1 MRVVM
6 LSNSFPPEVGGIQ
19 EHVSNLAQ
27 TLARQGHQLQIVTVR
42 RNKSERVRD
51 TFAGLDVIR
60 VPQLNLPQTLTTQYL
75 AITTALLIAMR
86 LRGQAD
92 VVHYHTF
99 WPDAFTAFVVNKFVP
114 TVYTAHESRFLLM
127 AEQPKSRRWLKLAL
141 RPFQGILAPS
151 TELLEV
157 TRQLGVSSEKSA
169 FIANAVDAR
178 KFRTDLTGATVRARY
193 GIPLDHC
200 LILCPR
206 RLVPKNGL
214 EFLIESLPL
223 IRRRFSGVSVLIA
236 GDGPERE
243 QLEARVREL
252 GLHEYVSFAGS
263 QDNDDLPEFYAAADI
278 VAIPSLK
285 EATSIAGLEAMA
297 SARAVVATNVGG
309 LPEIIEDGVSGL
321 LVPPRDPEAL
331 ARAISRLIEMPELRK
346 QLGLVARARV
356 EQKFTWEQVASE
368 TTRAYERAI
377 AVWHGRPMPLLAE
390 A

>member
-6 LSNSFPPEVGGIQ
+6 LSNSFPPEIGGIQ

-27 TLARQGHQLQIVTVR
+27 TLARQGHQLKIVTVR

-51 TFAGLDVIR
+51 NFAGLDVVR
-60 VPQLNLPQTLTTQYL
+60 VPQLNLPKTLTTQYL

-127 AEQPKSRRWLKLAL
+127 AEQPRSRRWLKLAL

-157 TRQLGVSSEKSA
+157 TRQLGVSPEMSA

-178 KFRTDLTGATVRARY
+178 KFRPDVSGETVRARY
-193 GIPLDHC
+193 GVPMDHC

-214 EFLIESLPL
+214 EFLIESLPS
-223 IRRRFSGVSVLIA
+223 IRRRFSDVSVLIA

-243 QLEARVREL
+243 KLETRVREL
-252 GLHEYVSFAGS
+252 GLHDSVIFAGS
-263 QDNDDLPEFYAAADI
+263 RNNDELPEFYAAADI

-297 SARAVVATNVGG
+297 SACAVVATNVGG

-321 LVPPRDPEAL
+321 LVPPHDPEAL
-331 ARAISRLIEMPELRK
+331 AQAITRLIESPGLRK
-346 QLGLVARARV
+346 QLGLAARARV

-368 TTRAYERAI
+368 TTRAYERAV
-377 AVWHGRPMPLLAE
+377 AVWHRRPLPLLAE

>member
-6 LSNSFPPEVGGIQ
+6 LSNSFPPQVGGIQ

-27 TLARQGHQLQIVTVR
+27 TLARQGHQLKIVTVR
-42 RNKSERVRD
+42 RNNSERVRD

-60 VPQLNLPQTLTTQYL
+60 VPQLNLPKTMNAQYL
-75 AITTALLIAMR
+75 AIATALLVALRI
-86 LRGQAD
+86 RGQAD

-99 WPDAFTAFVVNKFVP
+99 WPDAFTAFIVNKFVP
-114 TVYTAHESRFLLM
+114 TVYTAHESRFLIM
-127 AEQPKSRRWLKLAL
+127 AEQPKSQRWLRLAL

-151 TELLEV
+151 TELLDV
-157 TRQLGVSSEKSA
+157 TRQLGVSAEKSV
-169 FIANAVDAR
+169 FIANAVDAN
-178 KFRTDLTGATVRARY
+178 KFRPDLTRGSVRARY
-193 GIPLDHC
+193 AIPADHC

-206 RLVPKNGL
+206 RLVAKNGL
-214 EFLIESLPL
+214 EFLLESLPS

-236 GDGPERE
+236 GDGPEKE
-243 QLEARVREL
+243 KLQARTREL
-252 GLHEYVSFAGS
+252 GCQDSVIFAGNQNNNS
-263 QDNDDLPEFYAAADI
+263 LPAFYADADI

-331 ARAISRLIEMPELRK
+331 SVAITRLLETPELRK
-346 QLGLVARARV
+346 QLGLAARASV
-356 EQKFTWEQVASE
+356 ERKFTWEQVANE
-368 TTRAYERAI
+368 TSRAYERAI
-377 AVWHGRPMPLLAE
+377 AVWHRRPLPLLAE

>member
-6 LSNSFPPEVGGIQ
+6 LSNSFPPQVGGIQ

-27 TLARQGHQLQIVTVR
+27 TLARQGHQLKIVTVR

-51 TFAGLDVIR
+51 TFAGLDVTR
-60 VPQLNLPQTLTTQYL
+60 VPQLNLPKTLTTQYL

-114 TVYTAHESRFLLM
+114 TIYTAHESRFLLM
-127 AEQPKSRRWLKLAL
+127 AEQPRSRRWLKLAL

-169 FIANAVDAR
+169 FIANAVDAS
-178 KFRTDLTGATVRARY
+178 KFRPGLNGETVRARY
-193 GIPLDHC
+193 GVPLDHC

-214 EFLIESLPL
+214 EFLIESLPS
-223 IRRRFSGVSVLIA
+223 IRRSSRAVSVLIA

-243 QLEARVREL
+243 RLEARVREL
-252 GLHEYVSFAGS
+252 GLQDSVIFAGS
-263 QDNDDLPEFYAAADI
+263 QDNNDLPEFYGAADI

-297 SARAVVATNVGG
+297 SACAVVATNVGG

-321 LVPPRDPEAL
+321 LVSPRDPEAL
-331 ARAISRLIEMPELRK
+331 AQAITRLIETPGLRIK
-346 QLGLVARARV
+346 VSI
-356 EQKFTWEQVASE
+356 W
-368 TTRAYERAI
+368 
-377 AVWHGRPMPLLAE
+377 
-390 A
+390 

>member
-6 LSNSFPPEVGGIQ
+6 LSNSFPPEIGGIQ

-27 TLARQGHQLQIVTVR
+27 TLARQGHQLKIVTVR

-51 TFAGLDVIR
+51 TFAGLDVTR
-60 VPQLNLPQTLTTQYL
+60 VPQLNLPKTLTTQYL
-75 AITTALLIAMR
+75 AITTTLLIAMR

-114 TVYTAHESRFLLM
+114 TIYTAHESRFLLM
-127 AEQPKSRRWLKLAL
+127 AEQPRSRRWLKLAL

-169 FIANAVDAR
+169 FIANAVDAS
-178 KFRTDLTGATVRARY
+178 KFRPGLNGETVRARY
-193 GIPLDHC
+193 GVPMDHC

-214 EFLIESLPL
+214 EFLIESLPS
-223 IRRRFSGVSVLIA
+223 IRRSSRAVSVLIA

-243 QLEARVREL
+243 KLEARVREL
-252 GLHEYVSFAGS
+252 GLQDSVIFAGS
-263 QDNDDLPEFYAAADI
+263 QDNNDLPEFYGAADI

-297 SARAVVATNVGG
+297 SACAVVATNVGG

-321 LVPPRDPEAL
+321 LVSPRNPEAL
-331 ARAISRLIEMPELRK
+331 AQAITRLIETRELRT
-346 QLGLVARARV
+346 QLGLAARARV

-377 AVWHGRPMPLLAE
+377 AVWHRRPMPLLAE

>member
-6 LSNSFPPEVGGIQ
+6 LSNSFPPEIGGIQ

-27 TLARQGHQLQIVTVR
+27 TLARQGHQLKVVTVR

-51 TFAGLDVIR
+51 TFAGLDVTR
-60 VPQLNLPQTLTTQYL
+60 VPQLNLPKTLTTQYL
-75 AITTALLIAMR
+75 ASTTALLIAMR

-169 FIANAVDAR
+169 FIANAVDAG
-178 KFRTDLTGATVRARY
+178 KFRPGVTGETVRARY
-193 GIPLDHC
+193 GVPLDHC

-214 EFLIESLPL
+214 EFLIESLPS
-223 IRRRFSGVSVLIA
+223 IRRRFSDVSVLIA

-243 QLEARVREL
+243 RLEARVREL
-252 GLHEYVSFAGS
+252 GLHESVIFAGN

-297 SARAVVATNVGG
+297 SACAVVATNVGG

-331 ARAISRLIEMPELRK
+331 ALAIMRLIETPELRK
-346 QLGLVARARV
+346 QLGLAARALV

-377 AVWHGRPMPLLAE
+377 AVWHRRPMPLLAE

>member
-6 LSNSFPPEVGGIQ
+6 LSNSFPPQVGGIQ

-27 TLARQGHQLQIVTVR
+27 TLARQGHQLKIVTVR
-42 RNKSERVRD
+42 RNKSERIRD
-51 TFAGLDVIR
+51 TFAGLDVTR
-60 VPQLNLPQTLTTQYL
+60 VPQLTLPKTLTAQYL
-75 AITTALLIAMR
+75 AITTALLIARR

-99 WPDAFTAFVVNKFVP
+99 WPDAFTAFFVNKFVP
-114 TVYTAHESRFLLM
+114 TVYTAHESRFLIM
-127 AEQPKSRRWLKLAL
+127 AEQPKSHRSLKLAL

-151 TELLEV
+151 TELLNV
-157 TRQLGVSSEKSA
+157 TRQLGVSAEKSA
-169 FIANAVDAR
+169 FISNAVDANS
-178 KFRTDLTGATVRARY
+178 FRPDITRGSVRARY
-193 GIPLDHC
+193 GIPTDHC

-214 EFLIESLPL
+214 EFLVESIPL
-223 IRRRFSGVSVLIA
+223 IRRRFNGVTLLIA

-243 QLEARVREL
+243 KLQARVREL
-252 GLHEYVSFAGS
+252 ALQDSVIFAGN
-263 QDNDDLPEFYAAADI
+263 QDNSDLPQFYADSDI

-297 SARAVVATNVGG
+297 SARAVVASNVGG
-309 LPEIIEDGVSGL
+309 LPEIIEDEVSGL
-321 LVPPRDPEAL
+321 LVPPCNPEAL
-331 ARAISRLIEMPELRK
+331 SLAITRLIEAPELRN
-346 QLGLVARARV
+346 QLGLAARACV
-356 EQKFTWEQVASE
+356 ERKFTWDQVANE

-377 AVWHGRPMPLLAE
+377 AVWHRRPLPQLAE

>member
-6 LSNSFPPEVGGIQ
+6 LSNSFPPEIGGIQ

-27 TLARQGHQLQIVTVR
+27 TLARQGHQLKIVTVR

-51 TFAGLDVIR
+51 TFAGLDVTR
-60 VPQLNLPQTLTTQYL
+60 VPQLNLPRTLTTQYL

-114 TVYTAHESRFLLM
+114 TIYTAHESRFLLM
-127 AEQPKSRRWLKLAL
+127 AEQPRSRRWLKLAL

-157 TRQLGVSSEKSA
+157 TRQLGVSPEKSA
-169 FIANAVDAR
+169 FIANAVDAS
-178 KFRTDLTGATVRARY
+178 KFRPGLNGETVRARY
-193 GIPLDHC
+193 GVPMDHC

-214 EFLIESLPL
+214 EFLIESLPS
-223 IRRRFSGVSVLIA
+223 IRRSSRAVSVLIA

-243 QLEARVREL
+243 RLEARVREL
-252 GLHEYVSFAGS
+252 GLQDSVIFAGS
-263 QDNDDLPEFYAAADI
+263 QDNNDLPEFYGAADI

-297 SARAVVATNVGG
+297 SACAVVATNVGG
-309 LPEIIEDGVSGL
+309 VPEIIEDGVSGL
-321 LVPPRDPEAL
+321 LVSPRNPEAL
-331 ARAISRLIEMPELRK
+331 AQAITPLIETPELRT
-346 QLGLVARARV
+346 QLGLAARARV

>member
-6 LSNSFPPEVGGIQ
+6 LSNSFPPEIGGIQ

-27 TLARQGHQLQIVTVR
+27 TLARQGHQLKVVTVR

-51 TFAGLDVIR
+51 TFAGLDVTR
-60 VPQLNLPQTLTTQYL
+60 VPQLNLPKTLTTQYL
-75 AITTALLIAMR
+75 ASTTALLIAMR

-169 FIANAVDAR
+169 FIANAVDAS
-178 KFRTDLTGATVRARY
+178 KFRPGVTGETVRARY

-214 EFLIESLPL
+214 EFLIESIPS
-223 IRRRFSGVSVLIA
+223 IRRRFSDVSVLIA

-243 QLEARVREL
+243 RLEARVREL
-252 GLHEYVSFAGS
+252 GLHESVIFAGN

-297 SARAVVATNVGG
+297 SACAVVATNVGG

-331 ARAISRLIEMPELRK
+331 ALAIMRLIETPELRK
-346 QLGLVARARV
+346 QLGLAGRARV

-377 AVWHGRPMPLLAE
+377 AVWHRRPMPLLAE

>member
-6 LSNSFPPEVGGIQ
+6 LSNSFPPEIGGIQ

-27 TLARQGHQLQIVTVR
+27 TLARQGHQLKIVTVR

-51 TFAGLDVIR
+51 TFAGLDVTR
-60 VPQLNLPQTLTTQYL
+60 VPQLNLPKTLTTQYL
-75 AITTALLIAMR
+75 ASTTALLIAMR

-169 FIANAVDAR
+169 FIANAVDAG
-178 KFRTDLTGATVRARY
+178 KFRPGVTGETVRARY
-193 GIPLDHC
+193 GVPLDHC

-214 EFLIESLPL
+214 EFLIESLPS
-223 IRRRFSGVSVLIA
+223 IRRRFSDVSVLIA

-243 QLEARVREL
+243 RLEARVREL
-252 GLHEYVSFAGS
+252 GLHESVIFAGN

-297 SARAVVATNVGG
+297 SACAVVATNVGG

-331 ARAISRLIEMPELRK
+331 ALAIMRLIETPELRK
-346 QLGLVARARV
+346 QLGLAARALV

-377 AVWHGRPMPLLAE
+377 AVWHRRPMPLLAE

>member
-6 LSNSFPPEVGGIQ
+6 LSNSFPPEIGGIQ

-27 TLARQGHQLQIVTVR
+27 TLARQGHQLKVVTVR

-51 TFAGLDVIR
+51 TFAGLDVTR
-60 VPQLNLPQTLTTQYL
+60 VPQLNLPKTLTTQYL
-75 AITTALLIAMR
+75 ASTTALLIAMR

-169 FIANAVDAR
+169 FIANAVDAS
-178 KFRTDLTGATVRARY
+178 KFRPGITGETVRARY

-214 EFLIESLPL
+214 EFLIESLPS
-223 IRRRFSGVSVLIA
+223 IRRRFSDVSVLIA

-243 QLEARVREL
+243 RLEARVREL
-252 GLHEYVSFAGS
+252 GLHESVIFAGN
-263 QDNDDLPEFYAAADI
+263 QGNDDLPEFYAAADI

-297 SARAVVATNVGG
+297 SACAVVATNVGG

-321 LVPPRDPEAL
+321 LVPLRDPEAL
-331 ARAISRLIEMPELRK
+331 ALAIMRLIETPELRK
-346 QLGLVARARV
+346 QLGLAARARV

-377 AVWHGRPMPLLAE
+377 AVWHRRPMPLLAE

>member
-6 LSNSFPPEVGGIQ
+6 LSNSFPPEIGGIQ

-27 TLARQGHQLQIVTVR
+27 TLARQGHQLKVVTVR

-51 TFAGLDVIR
+51 TFAGLDVTR
-60 VPQLNLPQTLTTQYL
+60 VPQLNLPKTLTMQYL
-75 AITTALLIAMR
+75 ASTTALLIAMR

-157 TRQLGVSSEKSA
+157 TRQLGVSPEKSA
-169 FIANAVDAR
+169 FIANAVDAS
-178 KFRTDLTGATVRARY
+178 KFRPGVTGETVRARY
-193 GIPLDHC
+193 GVPLDHC

-214 EFLIESLPL
+214 EFLIESLPS
-223 IRRRFSGVSVLIA
+223 IRRRFSDVSVLIA

-243 QLEARVREL
+243 RLEARVREL
-252 GLHEYVSFAGS
+252 GLHESVIFAGN
-263 QDNDDLPEFYAAADI
+263 QDNDDLPEFYGAADI

-297 SARAVVATNVGG
+297 SACAVVATNVGG

-331 ARAISRLIEMPELRK
+331 ALAIARLIETPELRK
-346 QLGLVARARV
+346 QLGLAARARV
-356 EQKFTWEQVASE
+356 EHKFTWEQVASE

-377 AVWHGRPMPLLAE
+377 AVWHRRPMPLLAE

>member
-6 LSNSFPPEVGGIQ
+6 LSNSFPPQIGGIQ

-60 VPQLNLPQTLTTQYL
+60 VPQLNLPRTLTTQYL

-151 TELLEV
+151 TELLEA

-169 FIANAVDAR
+169 FIANAVDAS
-178 KFRTDLTGATVRARY
+178 KFRPGVTGERVRERY

-223 IRRRFSGVSVLIA
+223 IRRRFSGASVLIA
-236 GDGPERE
+236 GAGPERE
-243 QLEARVREL
+243 SLEARVREL
-252 GLHEYVSFAGS
+252 GLQEYVIFAGS

-331 ARAISRLIEMPELRK
+331 ALAITRLIEMPELRK
-346 QLGLVARARV
+346 QLGLAARARV

-377 AVWHGRPMPLLAE
+377 AVWHRRPVPLLAE

>member
-6 LSNSFPPEVGGIQ
+6 LSNSFPPEIGGIQ

-27 TLARQGHQLQIVTVR
+27 TLARQGHQLKIVTVR

-51 TFAGLDVIR
+51 TFAGLNVIR
-60 VPQLNLPQTLTTQYL
+60 VPQLNLPKTLTTQYL

-114 TVYTAHESRFLLM
+114 TIYTAHESRFLLM
-127 AEQPKSRRWLKLAL
+127 AEQPQSRRWLKLAL

-178 KFRTDLTGATVRARY
+178 KFRPDVTGETVRARY
-193 GIPLDHC
+193 GVPMDHC

-223 IRRRFSGVSVLIA
+223 IRRRFSAVSVLIA

-243 QLEARVREL
+243 RLEARVREL
-252 GLHEYVSFAGS
+252 DLQDSVVFAGS
-263 QDNDDLPEFYAAADI
+263 QDNNDLPEFYGAADI

-297 SARAVVATNVGG
+297 SACAVVATNVGG

-321 LVPPRDPEAL
+321 LVPRGDPEAL
-331 ARAISRLIEMPELRK
+331 AQAIARLIETPELRT
-346 QLGLVARARV
+346 QLGLAARARV

-377 AVWHGRPMPLLAE
+377 AVWHRRPMPLLAE

>member
-27 TLARQGHQLQIVTVR
+27 TLARQGHQLKIVTVR

-51 TFAGLDVIR
+51 TFAGLDVTR
-60 VPQLNLPQTLTTQYL
+60 VPHLNLPKTLTAQYL
-75 AITTALLIAMR
+75 AVTTALLIAR
-86 LRGQAD
+86 RIRGQAD

-99 WPDAFTAFVVNKFVP
+99 WPDAFTAFIVNKFMP
-114 TVYTAHESRFLLM
+114 TVYTAHESRFLIM
-127 AEQPKSRRWLKLAL
+127 AEQPKSKRWLKLAL

-157 TRQLGVSSEKSA
+157 TRQLGVSAERSA
-169 FIANAVDAR
+169 FIANAVDAN
-178 KFRTDLTGATVRARY
+178 KFRPDVTRGTVRARY
-193 GIPLDHC
+193 GIPMDHY

-223 IRRRFSGVSVLIA
+223 IRRRFSDVSVLIA
-236 GDGPERE
+236 GDGPEKE
-243 QLEARVREL
+243 KLQARAREL
-252 GLHEYVSFAGS
+252 GFQDSVIFAGN
-263 QDNDDLPEFYAAADI
+263 QDNNDLPWFYADADI

-321 LVPPRDPEAL
+321 LVPPRDPGAL
-331 ARAISRLIEMPELRK
+331 SVAIARLLETPELRK
-346 QLGLVARARV
+346 QLGLAARSCV
-356 EQKFTWEQVASE
+356 ERKFTWEQVASE
-368 TTRAYERAI
+368 TTTAYERAI
-377 AVWHGRPMPLLAE
+377 AVWHRRPMPLLAE

>member
-6 LSNSFPPEVGGIQ
+6 LSNSFPPAVGGIQ

-27 TLARQGHQLQIVTVR
+27 TMTKQGHQLKVVTVR

-60 VPQLNLPQTLTTQYL
+60 VPQLNLPKTLTAQYL
-75 AITTALLIAMR
+75 AITTALLIAKR

-99 WPDAFTAFVVNKFVP
+99 WPDAFTAFIVNKFVP

-127 AEQPKSRRWLKLAL
+127 AEQPKTQRWLKLAL

-157 TRQLGVSSEKSA
+157 TRQLGVTIEKSV
-169 FIANAVDAR
+169 FISNAVDAN
-178 KFRTDLTGATVRARY
+178 KFRPDITRGIVRARY
-193 GIPLDHC
+193 GIPADHC

-214 EFLIESLPL
+214 EFLIESLP
-223 IRRRFSGVSVLIA
+223 IIHQRFSNFSVLIA
-236 GDGPERE
+236 GDGPEKEKLHRR
-243 QLEARVREL
+243 ACEL
-252 GLHEYVSFAGS
+252 GFQHSVIFAGN
-263 QDNDDLPEFYAAADI
+263 QNNDQLPEFYADANI

-297 SARAVVATNVGG
+297 SARAVVASNVGG
-309 LPEIIEDGVSGL
+309 LPEIIDDGVNGL

-331 ARAISRLIEMPELRK
+331 ARALMRLIETPELRN
-346 QLGLVARARV
+346 QLGDAARTRV
-356 EQKFTWEQVASE
+356 ERKFTWEHVANE
-368 TTRAYERAI
+368 TTKAYERAI
-377 AVWHGRPMPLLAE
+377 AVWHRRPLPLLAE

>member
-6 LSNSFPPEVGGIQ
+6 LSNSFPPQIGGIQ

-27 TLARQGHQLQIVTVR
+27 TLARQGHQLKIVTVR

-51 TFAGLDVIR
+51 KFVGLDVVR
-60 VPQLNLPQTLTTQYL
+60 VPQLNLPKTLTTQYL

-127 AEQPKSRRWLKLAL
+127 AEQPRSRRWLKLAL

-157 TRQLGVSSEKSA
+157 TRQLGVSPEKSA

-178 KFRTDLTGATVRARY
+178 KFRPDVNGETVRARY
-193 GIPLDHC
+193 GVPVDHC

-214 EFLIESLPL
+214 EFLVESLPS
-223 IRRRFSGVSVLIA
+223 IRRRFSNVSVLIA
-236 GDGPERE
+236 GDGPER
-243 QLEARVREL
+243 QKLEARVREL
-252 GLHEYVSFAGS
+252 GLHDSVIFAGS
-263 QDNDDLPEFYAAADI
+263 QNNNALPEFYAAADI

-297 SARAVVATNVGG
+297 SACAVVATNVGG
-309 LPEIIEDGVSGL
+309 LPEIIEDGVNGM

-331 ARAISRLIEMPELRK
+331 AQAITHLIETPELRK
-346 QLGLVARARV
+346 QLGLAARARV

-377 AVWHGRPMPLLAE
+377 AVWHRRPLPLLAE

>member
-6 LSNSFPPEVGGIQ
+6 LSNSFPPEIGGIQ

-27 TLARQGHQLQIVTVR
+27 TLARQGHQLKIVTVR

-51 TFAGLDVIR
+51 KFAGLDVVR
-60 VPQLNLPQTLTTQYL
+60 VPQLNLPKTLTSQYL

-127 AEQPKSRRWLKLAL
+127 AEQPRSRRWLKLAL

-157 TRQLGVSSEKSA
+157 TRQLGVSTEKSA
-169 FIANAVDAR
+169 FIANAVDAK
-178 KFRTDLTGATVRARY
+178 KFRPGVSGEKVRARY
-193 GIPLDHC
+193 GVPVNHC

-214 EFLIESLPL
+214 EFLIESLPS
-223 IRRRFSGVSVLIA
+223 IRQRFSDVSVLIA

-243 QLEARVREL
+243 KLEARVRQL
-252 GLHEYVSFAGS
+252 GLDDSVIFAGS
-263 QDNDDLPEFYAAADI
+263 QNNDALPEFYAAADI

-297 SARAVVATNVGG
+297 SACAVVATNVGG
-309 LPEIIEDGVSGL
+309 LPEIIEDGVSGM
-321 LVPPRDPEAL
+321 LVTPRDPEAL
-331 ARAISRLIEMPELRK
+331 ARAIMRLIETPELRR
-346 QLGLVARARV
+346 QLGLAARARV

-377 AVWHGRPMPLLAE
+377 AVWHRRPLPLLVE

>member
-6 LSNSFPPEVGGIQ
+6 LSNSFPPQIGGIQ

-27 TLARQGHQLQIVTVR
+27 TLARQGHQLKIVTVR

-51 TFAGLDVIR
+51 NFAGLDVVR
-60 VPQLNLPQTLTTQYL
+60 VPQLNLPKTLTAQYL

-127 AEQPKSRRWLKLAL
+127 AEQPRSRRWLKLAL
-141 RPFQGILAPS
+141 RPFQGVLAPS

-157 TRQLGVSSEKSA
+157 TRQLGVSPEKSA

-178 KFRTDLTGATVRARY
+178 KFRPDVSSESVRARY
-193 GIPLDHC
+193 GVPADHC

-214 EFLIESLPL
+214 EFLIESLPS
-223 IRRRFSGVSVLIA
+223 IRRCFSGVSVLIA

-243 QLEARVREL
+243 KLEARVREL
-252 GLHEYVSFAGS
+252 GLGDSVIFAGS
-263 QDNDDLPEFYAAADI
+263 QNNDELPEFYAAADV

-297 SARAVVATNVGG
+297 SACAVVATNVGG

-331 ARAISRLIEMPELRK
+331 AQAITRLIETPELRK
-346 QLGLVARARV
+346 QLGLAARARV

-377 AVWHGRPMPLLAE
+377 AVWHRRPLPLLAE